1 MARVLFLCVA
11 NSARSQIAEGLARAK
26 FGERISVA
34 SAGSQPTT
42 VNPLAIAMM
51 KRAGIDISS
60 HRSKLV
66 ADKNASAASSEP
78 RSGEVDAI
86 DPAGVELVVTLCADE
101 VCPVFLAPVRRLH
114 WPIPDPAVPRPD
126 TEVPAQFEAARDE
139 FLLAWRQA
147 PFRGAKLAIEPR
159 LDAIEPML
167 ATPAG
172 TAISPAIAED
182 RAAVESLLTAAKL
195 PLDGLDLLGPDRAF
209 PYGFALARLGG
220 ELVGVAGLELWG
232 EYSML
237 RSVAVAEVH
246 RGKGIADALVA
257 DRIGFAR
264 TEGVGALYLLTLR
277 AEGYF
282 ARLGFEPIERS
293 KLPHQLAKSTQLA
306 LPDCSTAVAMTKKLV
321 ERTTDD
327 MLDADIATEL
337 AEHGTLVPP
346 WHKFSEIPRRSI
358 GWRMGSGEWY
368 MWMWQRWHSSL
379 DPAARAEYVTRW
391 QPECPPQWSDW
402 FTR

>member
-11 NSARSQIAEGLARAK
+11 NSARSQIAEGIARAK

-42 VNPLAIAMM
+42 VHPLAIAMM
-51 KRAGIDISS
+51 QRAGIDISS
-60 HRSKLV
+60 HHSELV
-66 ADKNASAASSEP
+66 DS
-78 RSGEVDAI
+78 I
-86 DPAGVELVVTLCADE
+86 DPADVELVVTLCTDE

-114 WPIPDPAVPRPD
+114 WPIPDPAIPRPD
-126 TEVPAQFEAARDE
+126 PEVPPHFDVARDE
-139 FLLAWRQA
+139 LVTAWRHA

-159 LDAIEPML
+159 LGAIEPML

-182 RAAVESLLTAAKL
+182 RGAVEALLVAAKL

-209 PYGFALARLGG
+209 PYGFAVARLGG
-220 ELVGVAGLELWG
+220 ELVGVAGLEWWG

-237 RSVAVAEVH
+237 RSVAVAEAH
-246 RGKGIADALVA
+246 RGKRIADALVA

-264 TEGVGALYLLTLR
+264 TEGVGALYLLTLG

-282 ARLGFEPIERS
+282 ARLGFDPIERS
-293 KLPHQLAKSTQLA
+293 KLPYQLAKSTQLA

-346 WHKFSEIPRRSI
+346 WHKFPEIPRRSI

-368 MWMWQRWHSSL
+368 MWMWQRWHRSL
-379 DPAARAEYVTRW
+379 DPAARTEYVTRW

-402 FTR
+402 LPR